1 MFELENFPEACL
13 NKFTVSCNR
22 LQIVVPGRLWTKT
35 TVGKNWVNW
44 VDGKCLRGKMTKVN
58 NNRLATLSVVSLSL
72 IWHPRLLFFA
82 FGPPKSKK
90 GARFGEYTTGPGCFE
105 KPNSINYSL
114 LISAIVQLL

>member
-58 NNRLATLSVVSLSL
+58 NNRLATLAQWFLSLS
-72 IWHPRLLFFA
+72 
-82 FGPPKSKK
+82 FGIPASCFLHLVHQNQKK
-90 GARFGEYTTGPGCFE
+90 EHHLE
-105 KPNSINYSL
+105 SILRVLAVLRSPIL
-114 LISAIVQLL
+114 LITRC